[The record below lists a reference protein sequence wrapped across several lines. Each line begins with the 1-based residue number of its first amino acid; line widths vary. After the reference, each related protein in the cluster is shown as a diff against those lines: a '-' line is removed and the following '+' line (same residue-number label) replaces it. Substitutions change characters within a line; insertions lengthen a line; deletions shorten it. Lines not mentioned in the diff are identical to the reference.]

1 MTSQRLRFR
10 KGILF
15 GLIAAALSAG
25 LAAAPQREA
34 APQSQP
40 SYEELA
46 RARFE
51 VADKAYQQIN
61 GEYKQGLLSDR
72 EMYYWLRRRA
82 KARLKMTESRADRI
96 AFLEQYVAQLK
107 DHERTAESRV
117 KSGAASPMNVYL
129 AQYERLEAEMWL
141 VKARKP

>member
-1 MTSQRLRFR
+1 MAAGRFAFSKGMLFALAATS
-10 KGILF
+10 
-15 GLIAAALSAG
+15 LSAG
-25 LAAAPQREA
+25 LAAAPKQE
-34 APQSQP
+34 APQTLP
-40 SYEELA
+40 TYDDLA

-72 EMYYWLRRRA
+72 DLYFWLRRRA
-82 KARLKMTESRADRI
+82 KARLKMNESRDDRI
-96 AFLEQYVAQLK
+96 AFLQQYVDQLK

-117 KSGAASPMNVYL
+117 RSGAAAPMNVYL

-141 VKARKP
+141 VKARQP